1 MPRNAFFFLP
11 FLLLAFL
18 VFFLLLI
25 FLFALIQVG
34 AITVA
39 FTKLGLTTQQV
50 FWILMG
56 TLLGSMVNIPLYRR
70 QAAHEGRFIDL
81 KPSGLWGHYRIP
93 DQGAFA
99 RGGEQTISVNVG
111 GGLIPCLLSLY
122 FLTQIGLSGGL
133 ILCLLLVSL
142 ASYKLARPIAGVG
155 IGIPFLLPP
164 LLAVLCTWLLAPAEQ
179 APQIA
184 YISGS
189 LGTLIGADVL
199 HLLNKRT
206 LSELQAPLLSIGGAG
221 TFDGIFLSGIL
232 AVLLT

>member
-1 MPRNAFFFLP
+1 MSRNAFFFLP
-11 FLLLAFL
+11 FLLFFFL

-39 FTKLGLTTQQV
+39 FTKLGLSTQQV

-56 TLLGSMVNIPLYRR
+56 TLLGSMLNIPLYRR
-70 QAAHEGRFIDL
+70 QATANSGYIDL
-81 KPSGLWGHYRIP
+81 KPSGLWRHYRLP
-93 DQGAFA
+93 RQGAFPPY
-99 RGGEQTISVNVG
+99 GEQAISVNVG

-122 FLTQIGLSGGL
+122 FLSQIGLSL
-133 ILCLLLVSL
+133 ELLLCLVLVSG
-142 ASYKLARPIAGVG
+142 ATYKLARPISGVG

-164 LLAVLCTWLLAPAEQ
+164 LLTVLCTWLLAPPEQ

-189 LGTLIGADVL
+189 LGTLLGADVF
-199 HLLNKRT
+199 HLLNKKT
-206 LSELQAPLLSIGGAG
+206 LADLQAPLLSIGGAG
-221 TFDGIFLSGIL
+221 TFDGIFLTGIL